1 MFADPMAVTFDGAA
15 TNLPRI
21 NQDNYSSEY
30 FLKRTLDSLRV
41 RIRHTTFVDKVTLRT
56 RSRHNV
62 EFVQTV
68 FAAGTVPEMM
78 YKSYTVFE
86 HDDAA
91 GVATIEDAVLS
102 MSAFLSSANVLKLVN
117 KES

>member
-15 TNLPRI
+15 TNIPKV
-21 NQDNYSSEY
+21 NQDGFASQY
-30 FLKRTLDSLRV
+30 FLKRANDSLTV
-41 RIRHTTFVDKVTLRT
+41 NIRHSSTTDKATGRK

-62 EFVQTV
+62 EFIQVV
-68 FAAGTVPEMM
+68 FATTTVPEMV

-91 GVATIEDAVLS
+91 AAAVIEDTVLT
-102 MSAFLSSANVLKLVN
+102 MAAFLTSANIARLIN